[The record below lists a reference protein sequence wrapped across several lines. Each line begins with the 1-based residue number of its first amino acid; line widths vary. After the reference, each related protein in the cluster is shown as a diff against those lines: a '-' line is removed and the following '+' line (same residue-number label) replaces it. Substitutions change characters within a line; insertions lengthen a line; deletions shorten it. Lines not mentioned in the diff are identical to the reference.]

1 MSDICNNGTSVPT
14 LTQESCNGVYT
25 STQCIIHPTAI
36 SYLNLP
42 INSSQQTI
50 NNALILALQ
59 YKDEQIAQLTERIET
74 LENI

>member
-1 MSDICNNGTSVPT
+1 MIKFSFKNQSFYDMD
-14 LTQESCNGVYT
+14 L
-25 STQCIIHPTAI
+25 

-42 INSSQQTI
+42 INSSQQAI

-59 YKDEQIAQLTERIET
+59 YKDEQIAQLTERIEI

>member
-1 MSDICNNGTSVPT
+1 MNDICQTGTSVPS
-14 LTQESCNGVYT
+14 LAEEVCNGEYK

-42 INSSQQTI
+42 VNSSQQAI

-59 YKDEQIAQLTERIET
+59 YKDEQIAQLIERLEILET
-74 LENI
+74 P

>member
-1 MSDICNNGTSVPT
+1 MSDICQTGTSVPS
-14 LTQESCNGVYT
+14 LSQETCNGEYK

-42 INSSQQTI
+42 INSSQQAI

-74 LENI
+74 LETP

>member
-1 MSDICNNGTSVPT
+1 MSDICQTGTSVPT
-14 LTQESCNGVYT
+14 LTQETCNGEYK

-42 INSSQQTI
+42 INSSQQAI

-74 LENI
+74 LETP

>member
-14 LTQESCNGVYT
+14 LSQETCNGEYK

-42 INSSQQTI
+42 INSSQQAI

-74 LENI
+74 LETP

>member
-1 MSDICNNGTSVPT
+1 MSDICNNGTSVPS
-14 LTQESCNGVYT
+14 LSQETCNGEYK

-42 INSSQQTI
+42 INSSQQAI

-74 LENI
+74 LETP

>member
-1 MSDICNNGTSVPT
+1 MSDICQTGTEVPELIT
-14 LTQESCNGVYT
+14 ESCNGVYT

-42 INSSQQTI
+42 INSSQQAI

-59 YKDEQIAQLTERIET
+59 YKDEQISQLTERIEI